1 MRLVHAPVSKAVGDT
16 WHDSQFVSRQV
27 PLLFRSRFPGN
38 LRALLYIFASL
49 IFSAALSFG
58 QILTGAVTN
67 LTENKPGAKDDVIL
81 LKLGQGMEE
90 AARSKT
96 DSRGNFSFKLDDI
109 QSPHLVRVI
118 HQGVTYHRL
127 APPGTTSV
135 EVQVYDSARKV
146 EGISTAADITHLQT
160 SQGKL
165 IVQRMFSVQNSSR
178 PPRTEMNERSLEFYL
193 PEGASIV
200 QGSAMTAG
208 GQPLAL
214 APVAEGNSKDHLY
227 AFIFPLR
234 PGDTRFEVDYE
245 LPYSGAGNISLRL
258 AAPVQQFMVI
268 VPKTMQLN
276 PAPGSPFQAASDTD
290 EPDAV
295 VQMASNVAA
304 GQLLSLQIA
313 GQGAF
318 PPQNA
323 DSNQESQAQSGQPDG
338 TGTGTSSGN
347 APGGGLGPPI
357 DAPDPLQKYRW
368 YVLGGLAG
376 TLIVSAGVIASRQQS
391 AAHQASASAA
401 SRYREADQNKALLPS
416 ARIEQRNAVNAG
428 GPNFLLLEGL
438 KQEFF
443 EVELEYQR
451 GTISPVEYEQTRAAL
466 NQTLQRA
473 LRKRED
479 TSEG

>member
-1 MRLVHAPVSKAVGDT
+1 MRSVHAPVSKAVGDI

-27 PLLFRSRFPGN
+27 HRLFRGRFPGN
-38 LRALLYIFASL
+38 RRPLLYIFASL

-58 QILTGAVTN
+58 QTLTGTVAN
-67 LTENKPGAKDDVIL
+67 LTENRPGAKDDVIL

-135 EVQVYDSARKV
+135 EVQVYDSAQKV

-165 IVQRMFSVQNSSR
+165 IVQRMFSVQNSSQ
-178 PPRTEMNERSLEFYL
+178 PPLTEMNERSLEFYL

-227 AFIFPLR
+227 TFIFPLR

-245 LPYSGAGNISLRL
+245 LPYSGASNISLRL

-338 TGTGTSSGN
+338 TGTSSGN

-376 TLIVSAGVIASRQQS
+376 TLIVSAVVIASRQQA
-391 AAHQASASAA
+391 AAHQASVPAA
-401 SRYREADQNKALLPS
+401 SRYRESDQNEALHPR
-416 ARIEQRNAVNAG
+416 ARIEQCNAVSAG

-479 TSEG
+479 APEG